1 MVEQLIRFCSLSLL
15 LLLVWEEP
23 IWTVDTTYI
32 NLTYIKFYLG
42 ISRWRFPNI
51 VCFLGCLFVSL
62 TPTNSV
68 EKMIPFFEKKNT
80 HFFFRMGFGW
90 KPPTFS
96 TWSLS
101 LSLQAEDLGRQ
112 YRFPEKSPNNWS
124 MSSKTTCDP
133 SSKLRQMEQ
142 KNVYQTSPNPEVWV
156 VYTFMRCTVWSLL
169 VPFFLRIRL
178 ANVDVCPDR
187 EYDSRC
193 EDQGKRNKRLR
204 LI

>member
-124 MSSKTTCDP
+124 MSSKTTVWP
-133 SSKLRQMEQ
+133 EQ
-142 KNVYQTSPNPEVWV
+142 QTSPNGTKKCLSNFAKPWGVSSLYLYA
-156 VYTFMRCTVWSLL
+156 VYCVILACAILL
-169 VPFFLRIRL
+169 ADKTGQRRRVPRQRIRL
-178 ANVDVCPDR
+178 KMWG
-187 EYDSRC
+187 S
-193 EDQGKRNKRLR
+193 G
-204 LI
+204 

>member
-68 EKMIPFFEKKNT
+68 EKMIPFFEKKT
-80 HFFFRMGFGW
+80 PIFFSEWVLVGSH
-90 KPPTFS
+90 PPF
-96 TWSLS
+96 
-101 LSLQAEDLGRQ
+101 QLGPCRC
-112 YRFPEKSPNNWS
+112 RCKL
-124 MSSKTTCDP
+124 KTLVASIVFQRNHPTIGACLRKQRCDP

-142 KNVYQTSPNPEVWV
+142 KNVYQTSPNPEV
-156 VYTFMRCTVWSLL
+156 
-169 VPFFLRIRL
+169 
-178 ANVDVCPDR
+178 
-187 EYDSRC
+187 
-193 EDQGKRNKRLR
+193 
-204 LI
+204 